1 MFFIIKKV
9 AIRTIEIK
17 RFWPV
22 QSSAPIFFIICT
34 LIWSSAVGGGHEVR
48 GCKIEFYYIKVSLMK
63 NTRGCYSN
71 FKNFRN
77 KWARIFYVSVFKFT
91 FFVLQRDSDNDT
103 ALHNAVLSGNFDI
116 VKLLVKNLIKIN
128 VYNHNGYTPLQLAME
143 KGHSKVGSKE
153 FYPPVS

>member
-1 MFFIIKKV
+1 MGQTTYFKQKDLSRVPMFASLNGNNYVFRNI
-9 AIRTIEIK
+9 AIWWSLLFLSVSNKILLNK
-17 RFWPV
+17 
-22 QSSAPIFFIICT
+22 SFFDEKYSQI
-34 LIWSSAVGGGHEVR
+34 
-48 GCKIEFYYIKVSLMK
+48 
-63 NTRGCYSN
+63 CYSN
-71 FKNFRN
+71 FKSFRN